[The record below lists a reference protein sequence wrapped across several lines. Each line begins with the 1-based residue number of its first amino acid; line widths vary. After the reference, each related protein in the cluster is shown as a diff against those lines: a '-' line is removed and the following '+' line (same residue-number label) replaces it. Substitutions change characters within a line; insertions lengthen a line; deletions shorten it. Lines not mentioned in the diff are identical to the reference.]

1 MTFSMLG
8 GGVCSVA
15 VGEMVVGRI
24 GVWAGLPQET
34 GMIAQIN
41 SAGKCHGRL

>member
-1 MTFSMLG
+1 MLG

-15 VGEMVVGRI
+15 VGEMVVGEMVV
-24 GVWAGLPQET
+24 GTGLPQEA

-41 SAGKCHGRL
+41 NAGKCHERL